1 MLQSVEAIVE
11 PSGAVRLLEA
21 LHVDQPRRAI
31 VTLLEIPA
39 SAERGRPSADDV
51 LRFLEQTCLSR
62 DARLSSKEIDAQI
75 EEERNTW

>member
-21 LHVDQPRRAI
+21 LHVDQPRRAV

-39 SAERGRPSADDV
+39 SAERGRSSADDV

-75 EEERNTW
+75 EEERNAW